1 MHHYVQPLW
10 WRLLCPCT
18 VGLGC
23 DKKGDAFK
31 YYRYAAFVHPLWSYG
46 RPISSFSQEVLQT
59 PKTFPKLAKLSQLH
73 IMQCALCLQCW
84 LVIIALCP
92 LFSIHF
98 PPHSSSEIKQQ
109 RVLHPISQQHK
120 TFSPSK
126 PSLHPELLLSEVL
139 WTCEGGTDSKLPR
152 TPQNKFSCTRM
163 QRRLAHSSL
172 QLSWELG
179 MAAVELLLLLLVL
192 LVVLGAKHS
201 YPL

>member
-1 MHHYVQPLW
+1 MHHYVQPPW

-31 YYRYAAFVHPLWSYG
+31 YYRYSAFVHPLWSYG

-73 IMQCALCLQCW
+73 IMQCTLCLQCW
-84 LVIIALCP
+84 LVISALPP
-92 LFSIHF
+92 LVYIP

-126 PSLHPELLLSEVL
+126 PSLHPELLLSEV
-139 WTCEGGTDSKLPR
+139 CELVRVALTLSCLALHRTSSIVHGCNVDLPILH
-152 TPQNKFSCTRM
+152 FS
-163 QRRLAHSSL
+163 
-172 QLSWELG
+172 WVENLG
-179 MAAVELLLLLLVL
+179 WLLL
-192 LVVLGAKHS
+192 S
-201 YPL
+201 CSCSC